1 MKPKCTDKLIEEAVR
16 LKKNGMNNKDMAAML
31 GIGETTFYRWLLD
44 DGNEQHRKFRESLEN
59 AEAEFFAALRSK
71 VMAHTD
77 DSWQAAAWMLER
89 LRPDEYG
96 RRERHEVVA
105 EVESRHVIQDASA
118 SPEALEKAE
127 ELLTLLYGDGR

>member
-1 MKPKCTDKLIEEAVR
+1 MKPKCTDKLIAEAEQFKR
-16 LKKNGMNNKDMAAML
+16 NGMNNKDMAAML
-31 GIGETTFYRWLLD
+31 GIGETTFYRWLAD
-44 DGNEQHRKFRESLEN
+44 DSDPQHRKFRESLER
-59 AEAEFFAALRSK
+59 AEAAFFAALRSK

-105 EVESRHVIQDASA
+105 EVEARHTVDPSGA
-118 SPEALEKAE
+118 SPEAVEKAE
-127 ELLTLLYGDGR
+127 ELLELLYGDRA